1 MYETFP
7 FLPLNIP
14 VYIQSFIH
22 SFIQS
27 IVILILL
34 HFYLPFVEIMI
45 IWKIT
50 YIKEKKK
57 QNKINNFIYSHNRFE
72 TRVGKQ
78 TNLQ

>member
-14 VYIQSFIH
+14 VYIQSIIH
-22 SFIQS
+22 S

-50 YIKEKKK
+50 YIKEKK